1 MIGPLPY
8 IGGKY
13 RLAKKI
19 IALFPEHTA
28 YVEPFAG
35 GAQVFFHKQPSRVE
49 VLNDLSGDIVTFFR
63 VCQHHYEEL
72 ARYLKFTV
80 ASRRIFQLF
89 QETPPDTLTDVQ
101 RAARFFYLQKN
112 AFGALVVKQNFHYAV
127 VDRPNFR
134 PERIPEILENTHR
147 RLQGVQIESLP
158 YEEVIERYDRKA
170 TLFYLDPP
178 YWDRQLYKFNFTD
191 EDFAKL
197 KERLERIEGKFI
209 LSLNDLPKA
218 RKLFHKF
225 KVRAVSIAYTAQK
238 HAERRYPELI
248 IRNF

>member
-1 MIGPLPY
+1 
-8 IGGKY
+8 
-13 RLAKKI
+13 
-19 IALFPEHTA
+19 
-28 YVEPFAG
+28 
-35 GAQVFFHKQPSRVE
+35 
-49 VLNDLSGDIVTFFR
+49 
-63 VCQHHYEEL
+63 
-72 ARYLKFTV
+72 
-80 ASRRIFQLF
+80 
-89 QETPPDTLTDVQ
+89 VQ

-134 PERIPEILENTHR
+134 PERIPEILENTHC

-158 YEEVIERYDRKA
+158 YEEVIERYDRKT

-178 YWDRQLYKFNFTD
+178 YWDRKLYKFNFTD